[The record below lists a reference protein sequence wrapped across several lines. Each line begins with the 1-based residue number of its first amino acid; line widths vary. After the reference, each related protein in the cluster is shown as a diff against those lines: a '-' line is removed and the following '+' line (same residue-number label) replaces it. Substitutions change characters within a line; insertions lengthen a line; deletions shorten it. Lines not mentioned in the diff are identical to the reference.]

1 MHRECREYGLPEPK
15 LIDFDGD
22 FRVNMYRVAADMEEN
37 ISTQSPTQTTQSPTQ
52 TTQTSDQ
59 AFIRSSELTED
70 DKAILRVIRHNPK
83 LTQKEIALELNWTV
97 DRVKYYLNKMKKKTM
112 IKRIGSRHN
121 GYWKLL
127 IEVRL

>member
-1 MHRECREYGLPEPK
+1 MIRECREYGLPEPK

-22 FRVNMYRVAADMEEN
+22 FRVNMFRVAADTEN
-37 ISTQSPTQTTQSPTQ
+37 NITTQSPTQTTQSPTQ
-52 TTQTSDQ
+52 TSDQ
-59 AFIRSSELTED
+59 ALIRSSELTED
-70 DKAILRVIRHNPK
+70 DKAILRVLHHNPK

-121 GYWKLL
+121 GYWELL
-127 IEVRL
+127 IEVRP

>member
-1 MHRECREYGLPEPK
+1 MIRECREYGLPEPK

-22 FRVNMYRVAADMEEN
+22 FRVNMYRVVADTEN
-37 ISTQSPTQTTQSPTQ
+37 NITTQSPTQ
-52 TTQTSDQ
+52 TTDQ
-59 AFIRSSELTED
+59 VLMRSSELTED
-70 DKAILRVIRHNPK
+70 DKAILRVLHHNPR

-121 GYWKLL
+121 GYWELL
-127 IEVRL
+127 IEVRP